1 MASILD
7 PIVAKQGNMTK
18 SASWYRNAV
27 STMGGGISA
36 AALMRSGKLTQRPNV
51 GLLNMFFY
59 DPKFKKTL
67 PLYDRFPLVLP
78 LETIP
83 NGFLGLNFH
92 YLRPGTRFRLLEQL
106 QQYATNNKM
115 DKTTRLDVSWSRVK
129 TLPILRPAV
138 KKYLY
143 NHVRSNFLKID
154 LTEAAIAVFLPVQ
167 QFKKGQP
174 Y

>member
-1 MASILD
+1 MTSILD
-7 PIVAKQGNMTK
+7 PILIKQGDSRK
-18 SASWYRNAV
+18 SANWYRSNV
-27 STMGGGISA
+27 LSMGSGITASK
-36 AALMRSGKLTQRPNV
+36 LMASGKLTGRPNV

-78 LETIP
+78 LENMP
-83 NGFLGLNFH
+83 GGFVGLNFH
-92 YLRPGTRFRLLEQL
+92 YLRPGVRFTLLEQL
-106 QQYATNNKM
+106 QSYATNNKM
-115 DKTTRLDVSWSRVK
+115 DKTTRLDVSWNRVK
-129 TLPILRPAV
+129 NIPILRPAV

-143 NHVRSNFLKID
+143 SHVRSNFLKID
-154 LTEAAIAVFLPVQ
+154 LTEAAIAVFLPVA

>member
-1 MASILD
+1 MTSILD
-7 PIVAKQGNMTK
+7 PIIDKQGDSRK
-18 SASWYRNAV
+18 SANWYRSAV
-27 STMGGGISA
+27 ASMGSGITA
-36 AALMRSGKLTQRPNV
+36 GKLMRSGKLTGRPNG

-78 LETIP
+78 LETFSG
-83 NGFLGLNFH
+83 GFVGLNFH

-106 QQYATNNKM
+106 QQFATNNKM

-129 TLPILRPAV
+129 SLPILRPAV

-143 NHVRSNFLKID
+143 SHVRSSFLKID
-154 LTEAAIAVFLPVQ
+154 LTEAAVAVFLPVQ